1 MAWMFVVMITF
12 SCVMFIH
19 MELVDAL
26 LKVLDME
33 DKDIPI
39 ITCPKCLSFQCV
51 FWFLLLTGHNVIV
64 CIATAFLASYCAI
77 WFDLFL
83 GLMDIWYEHIYKRIS
98 EESGLLHSDNR
109 QPESEDGSLP
119 SMRSEVNSK

>member
-1 MAWMFVVMITF
+1 MTWMFVVMITF

-26 LKVLDME
+26 LKVYGVE
-33 DKDIPI
+33 DRNVPI

-64 CIATAFLASYCAI
+64 CIATAFFASYCAI
-77 WFDLFL
+77 WFDLLL
-83 GLMDIWYEHIYKRIS
+83 GLMDSWYEHIYKRIT
-98 EESGLLHSDNR
+98 EESGLHHSDNR
-109 QPESEDGSLP
+109 QSTGEDNALP
-119 SMRSEVNSK
+119 KV

>member
-83 GLMDIWYEHIYKRIS
+83 GFYYHKIGY
-98 EESGLLHSDNR
+98 LLYLFDRNFFLNLHLFLFFLYFDYFVYHLN
-109 QPESEDGSLP
+109 
-119 SMRSEVNSK
+119 